1 MIDYNEERKN
11 ELRFLEAIN
20 RKQKAYKSGMIGGV
34 FLILFGIFLA
44 WFSVAPEIWVVP
56 LIGLFVAAMPV
67 VGYGFFLIWR
77 GFIHSDWPI
86 AIKIAGLF
94 SGITLHDQK
103 MEHVKR
109 SIELE
114 GILRRVE
121 ARKTNDEN

>member
-1 MIDYNEERKN
+1 MP
-11 ELRFLEAIN
+11 
-20 RKQKAYKSGMIGGV
+20 G
-34 FLILFGIFLA
+34 
-44 WFSVAPEIWVVP
+44 P
-56 LIGLFVAAMPV
+56 FVRGHFDSYTKDIPK
-67 VGYGFFLIWR
+67 GFFLIWR
-77 GFIHSDWPI
+77 GFIPSDWPI
-86 AIKIAGLF
+86 ATKIAGLF

>member
-1 MIDYNEERKN
+1 MPGPFVREYFDFDIKD
-11 ELRFLEAIN
+11 
-20 RKQKAYKSGMIGGV
+20 
-34 FLILFGIFLA
+34 
-44 WFSVAPEIWVVP
+44 VP
-56 LIGLFVAAMPV
+56 K
-67 VGYGFFLIWR
+67 GFFLIWR
-77 GFIHSDWPI
+77 GFIPSDWPI

-121 ARKTNDEN
+121 ARKTNDENGSPEVFPGIFAYTNPDKMKGNM